1 MCVLLLSSFVSV
13 VETTY
18 ATHCPSGESCGTRTS
33 RKRARSSNF
42 RGRLAVCPE
51 RATASKTITSKTL
64 KGFFE
69 IMVILLYDDQFNAK
83 DAEVFAEDAEENLC
97 VPLRFPLRPL
107 RLRVFSFNL

>member
-18 ATHCPSGESCGTRTS
+18 TAHCPSGESCGSRTS
-33 RKRARSSNF
+33 RKRARSSSF

-51 RATASKTITSKTL
+51 RATASKPITSKTL

-69 IMVILLYDDQFNAK
+69 IMLVSCTTISLTQK
-83 DAEVFAEDAEENLC
+83 DSEVFAEDAEENLC
-97 VPLRFPLRPL
+97 VPLRFPLR
-107 RLRVFSFNL
+107 LRVFSFNL